1 MLVFFRF
8 FFVRGLRRV
17 SQVLDSVLVGPLE
30 VGKSRFVFR
39 APPPQLSR
47 IPAKDVIGVTVM
59 ILWVS
64 YRGAD
69 FCKVGYFVNNEWQG
83 EDEEEAKRGAGLDPA
98 RISRDVLVSRMK
110 INKFAID
117 WS

>member
-1 MLVFFRF
+1 
-8 FFVRGLRRV
+8 V
-17 SQVLDSVLVGPLE
+17 SFSRLFDLSFLQVLENVLVGPLE
-30 VGKSRFVFR
+30 VGQSRFVFR

-47 IPAKDVIGVTVM
+47 IPSKDVIGVTVM

-69 FCKVGYFVNNEWQG
+69 FCKVGYYVNNEWQG
-83 EDEEEAKRGAGLDPA
+83 DEEEARRGAPDPA
-98 RISRDVLVSRMK
+98 RISRDVLASRMK
-110 INKFAID
+110 ISKFAID